1 MASTATLI
9 KKFRNAVIA
18 RNERSKRRSNLAQL
32 KNQTKKTKKPKNQT
46 KRTKMPKEAYVY
58 ILFNKPFGVLYI
70 GVTSDLIKRIYEHKN
85 KITGGFSAKYN
96 VDKLGYFETCG
107 DIKAAITRE
116 KRLKGGSRK
125 RKIELILSQNPTW
138 RDLYYDLLS

>member
-1 MASTATLI
+1 
-9 KKFRNAVIA
+9 
-18 RNERSKRRSNLAQL
+18 
-32 KNQTKKTKKPKNQT
+32 
-46 KRTKMPKEAYVY
+46 MPKEAYVY

-85 KITGGFSAKYN
+85 KIIGGFSAKYN
-96 VDKLGYFETCG
+96 VDKLGYFETCS
-107 DIKAAITRE
+107 DIKAAITLE

-138 RDLYYDLLS
+138 RDLYYDLF

>member
-1 MASTATLI
+1 
-9 KKFRNAVIA
+9 
-18 RNERSKRRSNLAQL
+18 
-32 KNQTKKTKKPKNQT
+32 
-46 KRTKMPKEAYVY
+46 MPKEAYVY

-138 RDLYYDLLS
+138 RDLYYDLLL